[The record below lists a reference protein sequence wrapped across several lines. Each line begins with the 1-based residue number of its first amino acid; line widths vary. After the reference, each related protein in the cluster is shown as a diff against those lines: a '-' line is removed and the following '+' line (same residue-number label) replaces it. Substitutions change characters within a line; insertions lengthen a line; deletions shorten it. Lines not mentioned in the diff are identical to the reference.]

1 MTKTVLNWQLAML
14 MSAVPGIFCRADEPK
29 PELLNSGVDDVSF
42 RALAIGSDS
51 TVFVGG
57 TNGTVLRS
65 ADSGATWDAVAV
77 GDATSELDFRD
88 VEVASDGSVVL
99 MSAGPGETSRLFHS
113 EDGGTSWRTVH
124 RNLNPKGFFNGLAF
138 WENGKGLVIGDPID
152 GKLFL
157 MLTADFGRTWNVI
170 SGPQMMEGE
179 YGFAASGTGIVAGSN
194 GRAWVA
200 TGAAAS
206 RVLVTDDYGKS
217 WAAVETGVRHGQQGA
232 GIFSI
237 AVRGKSAV
245 VVGGNYEQPK
255 LSSKNCAVSDDAGKS
270 WSLPD
275 VQMPHKACV
284 RWLGDSVALATGRT
298 GIMKSIDKGRTWSG
312 VSSESF
318 YVFDFDEASRTAF
331 LAGASG
337 RIARLSFGDDL
348 SD

>member
-1 MTKTVLNWQLAML
+1 MTRTVLNWLSGLSM
-14 MSAVPGIFCRADEPK
+14 AVLPTMFVCADEPK

-42 RALAIGSDS
+42 RALAVDSGS

-65 ADSGATWDAVAV
+65 ANAGATWETLVV

-99 MSAGPGETSRLFHS
+99 MSAGPGEKSRLFHS

-138 WENGKGLVIGDPID
+138 WENGHGLVIGDPID

-157 MLTADFGRTWNVI
+157 MITADFGRTWDVI
-170 SGPQMMEGE
+170 SGPRMMEGE

-206 RVLVTDDYGKS
+206 RVLVTEDYGKS
-217 WAAVETGVRHGQQGA
+217 WSAAETGVRHGQQGA

-237 AVRGKSAV
+237 AVRGESVV
-245 VVGGNYEQPK
+245 VVGGNYERPK

-270 WSLPD
+270 WSLIS

-284 RWLGDSVALATGRT
+284 RWLSDSVALAIGRT
-298 GIMKSIDKGRTWSG
+298 GIMKSTDKGRTWSS

-318 YVFDFDEASRTAF
+318 YVFDLDEASRTAF
-331 LAGASG
+331 LAGAGG
-337 RIARLSFGDDL
+337 RIARLPFGDAL